1 VRSGEGLTEA
11 PLRSGELKLRGL
23 LLRLAFTI
31 DGDRA
36 VWSIAIRNASEEP
49 LPVDAVGIG
58 FLWTAGRT
66 EAYRYFRQGFQSW
79 SFAGSCALNEAGTPP
94 FPSGSWLRGFHHAL
108 GDVPS
113 DRAGWH
119 DSDGVTAVG
128 RSPSGPTLVAGVL
141 ESGRAFG
148 LVYLRRE
155 PGGVRV
161 EVEQRLERILEPGEG
176 FDLEPVYLELG
187 PEASALLERFATA
200 QGRRAGARTRAPFQS
215 GWCSWYH
222 HFLGVTEE
230 ILLRNVDA
238 LASVR
243 DEIPVDVVQLDGG
256 YQHAYGD
263 WLETNEKFPSGL
275 EYLARRVREA
285 GFTPGIW
292 TAPFCVVSES
302 RVFREHRAWLLRDG
316 DGLLRCLHDV
326 SWSPDGWVYA
336 LDPTH
341 PEVGPHLEH
350 IFRTTVEMGFT
361 YQKLDFLYAVALR
374 AEAHDPRLTRAQR
387 LRCGLAAIR
396 AGAGEDAFVLG
407 CGCPLG
413 PAIGVVD
420 GMRIGPDTGPWW
432 APLGEQGIAGIEPTL
447 PGLEPTVPAAR
458 NALRNTLAR
467 AWMHRRL
474 WLNDPDCLVARDKES
489 QLTVDEVRTLAASV
503 AVTGGM
509 TIVSDD
515 VSALGSEQRALI
527 RETLRLAR
535 AVDQACA
542 DGGVMVT
549 PLLAEELPPA
559 LTSSAASDT
568 LVMLVNGTDRP
579 VERAVR
585 VEPGAGDPEP
595 LLHSRELTLRPDGR
609 LHVRLERRESG
620 LYRFA
625 GDCGRE
631 GVRIEGGSAE
641 GGEDE

>member
-1 VRSGEGLTEA
+1 M
-11 PLRSGELKLRGL
+11 
-23 LLRLAFTI
+23 
-31 DGDRA
+31 
-36 VWSIAIRNASEEP
+36 
-49 LPVDAVGIG
+49 
-58 FLWTAGRT
+58 
-66 EAYRYFRQGFQSW
+66 
-79 SFAGSCALNEAGTPP
+79 
-94 FPSGSWLRGFHHAL
+94 
-108 GDVPS
+108 
-113 DRAGWH
+113 
-119 DSDGVTAVG
+119 
-128 RSPSGPTLVAGVL
+128 
-141 ESGRAFG
+141 
-148 LVYLRRE
+148 
-155 PGGVRV
+155 
-161 EVEQRLERILEPGEG
+161 
-176 FDLEPVYLELG
+176 
-187 PEASALLERFATA
+187 
-200 QGRRAGARTRAPFQS
+200 
-215 GWCSWYH
+215 
-222 HFLGVTEE
+222 TEE

-256 YQHAYGD
+256 YQRAYGD

-275 EYLARRVREA
+275 EFLARRVREA

-292 TAPFCVVSES
+292 TAPFCVVPES
-302 RVFREHRAWLLRDG
+302 RVFREHREWLLRDG

-326 SWSPDGWVYA
+326 SWSPGGWVYA

-341 PEVGPHLEH
+341 PEVGPHLER

-361 YQKLDFLYAVALR
+361 YQKLDFLYVVALR
-374 AEAHDPRLTRAQR
+374 ADAHDPRLTRAQR
-387 LRCGLAAIR
+387 LRRGLEAIR

-432 APLGEQGIAGIEPTL
+432 APLGEQGIAGIEPTI

-489 QLTVDEVRTLAASV
+489 QLTVHEVRTLAASI

-535 AVDQACA
+535 AVDHACA
-542 DGGVMVT
+542 DGGVMVA
-549 PLLAEELPPA
+549 PLLADELPPA
-559 LTSSAASDT
+559 LTASAAGDT
-568 LVMLVNGTDRP
+568 LVMLVNGADEPR
-579 VERAVR
+579 ERSVR

-595 LLHSRELTLRPDGR
+595 LLHSREPTMRPDGR

-625 GDCGRE
+625 GDREPE
-631 GVRIEGGSAE
+631 GVRIEGGSPE